1 MSAHIKKVI
10 GIQNTG
16 NICYLNSVLQLL
28 CNIPELIDKNY
39 NNDKIYSNFLSVHNE
54 MLDDSSEI
62 IDDENMLNINYF
74 KKRLGNIHD
83 IYKGSEQHDVHEILN
98 IILHHIHIGN
108 AKNK

>member
-39 NNDKIYSNFLSVHNE
+39 NKV
-54 MLDDSSEI
+54 
-62 IDDENMLNINYF
+62 EN
-74 KKRLGNIHD
+74 K
-83 IYKGSEQHDVHEILN
+83 
-98 IILHHIHIGN
+98 HI
-108 AKNK
+108 